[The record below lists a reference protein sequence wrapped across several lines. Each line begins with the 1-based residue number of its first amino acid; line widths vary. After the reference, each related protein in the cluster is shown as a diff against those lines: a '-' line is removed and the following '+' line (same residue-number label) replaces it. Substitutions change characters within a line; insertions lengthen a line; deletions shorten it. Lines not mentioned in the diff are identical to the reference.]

1 MIRHRRALAA
11 ALGLVLLAGPAAA
24 QTGAGQDDHGP
35 AFSEAG
41 QQIKHGAVEF
51 GHGVA
56 EGAKVVGKT
65 VQQGAVSLWQ
75 AGKAAA
81 AAASRKLSGPPAAP
95 PARQ

>member
-1 MIRHRRALAA
+1 MIRYRSALAA
-11 ALGLVLLAGPAAA
+11 ALGLALLASPAAA
-24 QTGAGQDDHGP
+24 QTGAGQDAHGA

-56 EGAKVVGKT
+56 DGAKVVGKT
-65 VQQGAVSLWQ
+65 IRQGAINFWQ